1 MKKLLSLLLVLVM
14 VLGLTGCGDELA
26 DAIIDAAIDIAIDA
40 IDDSDE
46 YQDTVDEIGGTDGED
61 TYIYGEITDD
71 VISGD
76 TDNTVEPQVTQP
88 VVEEP
93 ATTNGVEEELIDED
107 GYYYSKEDVSLYL
120 ATYGELPDNYIT
132 KAEARDLGWSSG
144 SVEDYAPG
152 CAIGGDVFGNYE
164 GLLPKA
170 KGRIYYECDID
181 TNGYHSRGAR
191 RIVFSNDGLIYY
203 THDHYKSFELLYGE
217 E

>member
-1 MKKLLSLLLVLVM
+1 MKKLLSLLLTLVM
-14 VLGLTGCGDELA
+14 VLGLTGCGDELT
-26 DAIIDAAIDIAIDA
+26 DAIVDAALDIAIDA
-40 IDDSDE
+40 IDDSNE
-46 YQDTVDEIGGTDGED
+46 YQDSVDEIGGTDGED
-61 TYIYGEITDD
+61 TYIYGEDD

-93 ATTNGVEEELIDED
+93 ATTNGVEEELIDKD

-120 ATYGELPDNYIT
+120 VTYGELPDNYIT

-170 KGRIYYECDID
+170 KGRVYYECDID